1 MPASRKT
8 RNSSASSQSITTKKR
23 KPKSRVGGKY
33 NPRRNNYG
41 IYIYRVVKDV
51 HPNLGITKKAMG
63 ILNSFCLDTL
73 TRVGNE
79 ASILCNYM
87 GKKTLQ
93 VKDVESAVK
102 LVFPKELGDNAIKE
116 GNAAVKNFLQNSV

>member
-1 MPASRKT
+1 
-8 RNSSASSQSITTKKR
+8 
-23 KPKSRVGGKY
+23 
-33 NPRRNNYG
+33 
-41 IYIYRVVKDV
+41 
-51 HPNLGITKKAMG
+51 MG

-102 LVFPKELGDNAIKE
+102 LVC
-116 GNAAVKNFLQNSV
+116 SVIYVLMCYE